1 MSHEL
6 NEQEIVRREKME
18 ALRYL
23 EYLNPSGKVVVNNFE
38 IKPLSALAGKVEY
51 SKDIIKELNEKA
63 DTTTIDAAKKAKELG
78 NSKVMNV
85 ILLGAIVKLMNLSEI
100 DWEKIIEE
108 NVKAHTVDL
117 NKKALNLGM
126 ELV

>member
-1 MSHEL
+1 
-6 NEQEIVRREKME
+6 
-18 ALRYL
+18 
-23 EYLNPSGKVVVNNFE
+23 
-38 IKPLSALAGKVEY
+38 
-51 SKDIIKELNEKA
+51 
-63 DTTTIDAAKKAKELG
+63 
-78 NSKVMNV
+78 MNV

-108 NVKAHTVDL
+108 NVKAHTIDL